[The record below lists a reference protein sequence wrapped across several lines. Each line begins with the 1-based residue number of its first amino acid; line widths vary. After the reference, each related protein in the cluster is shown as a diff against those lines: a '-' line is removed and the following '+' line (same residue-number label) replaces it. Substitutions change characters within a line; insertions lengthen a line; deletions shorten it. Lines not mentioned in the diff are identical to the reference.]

1 MKCLSSLIA
10 MVVLGLGLGLT
21 APASAQGIA
30 APRYVKKAVYVRIHW
45 DRTFYEYWKIGR
57 RYSDASINTLVK
69 GYFDRAKAVYAT
81 GPMQNIDLYLLDDFD
96 RVTGP
101 MADYY
106 DSNSHLSDGDERLL
120 NVMRARLKTGNVQKT
135 VPNGTTHLLGRT
147 MNWVF
152 VHANYGGLGGAAD
165 VTIPSLGTADAN
177 AFFSTGAGQGS
188 IVSDARQSTIDELI
202 LHEVGHVFGGQH
214 GGQGNPLADCPW
226 GGPFEIMCAGYTNLQ
241 RRFGPAN
248 TTRVA
253 NVTQYTLQR
262 CNSAYSSVSS
272 CENAVSTECSRIL
285 DYTKIQPCID
295 ANVAANCRDI
305 CTATQ
310 KSARVVINS
319 LTSPIGRNV
328 VVAPGPGQNQ

>member
-1 MKCLSSLIA
+1 MKCLSSLMA

-57 RYSDASINTLVK
+57 RYSDAQINSLVR
-69 GYFDRAKAVYAT
+69 GYFDRARAVYAT
-81 GPMQNIDLYLLDDFD
+81 APMQNIDMYLLEDFD
-96 RVTGP
+96 RITGP

-106 DSNSHLSDGDERLL
+106 DSNSHASDGDERLL
-120 NVMRARLKTGNVQKT
+120 NTMRARLKTGTVQRT

-147 MNWVF
+147 INIVF

-188 IVSDARQSTIDELI
+188 VVNEARQSTIDELI
-202 LHEVGHVFGGQH
+202 LHELGHVFGGQH
-214 GGQGNPLADCPW
+214 GPDNRLADCPW
-226 GGPFEIMCAGYTNLQ
+226 GGPFEIMCGGYVNLQ

-248 TTRVA
+248 ANRVA
-253 NVTQYTLQR
+253 NVTKSALQR
-262 CNSAYSSVSS
+262 CNSAYSTVAA
-272 CENAVSTECSRIL
+272 CETAVYNDCTRIL
-285 DYTKIQPCID
+285 DYTQIQACVD
-295 ANVAANCRDI
+295 ANILANCRDI
-305 CTATQ
+305 CTSAQ
-310 KSARVVINS
+310 KNARVVINS
-319 LTSPIGRNV
+319 LSSPIGYNQ
-328 VVAPGPGQNQ
+328 VVAPGPRQ

>member
-1 MKCLSSLIA
+1 MKRLSSLMA
-10 MVVLGLGLGLT
+10 LVVLGLALT
-21 APASAQGIA
+21 APAVAQGIA
-30 APRYVKKAVYVRIHW
+30 GPRYVKKAVYVRIHW
-45 DRTFYEYWKIGR
+45 DRTFYEYWTVGR
-57 RYSDASINTLVK
+57 RYSVAQLNALVN
-69 GYFDRAKAVYAT
+69 GYFDRARAVYAT
-81 GPMQNIDLYLLDDFD
+81 GPMQNIDLFLLDDFD

-106 DSNSHLSDGDERLL
+106 DSNSSASDGDDRLL
-120 NVMRARLKTGNVQKT
+120 NAMRARLKTGNVQKT
-135 VPNGTTHLLGRT
+135 TPNGTTHLLGRT
-147 MNWVF
+147 LNIVF

-165 VTIPSLGTADAN
+165 VTIPSLGTGDAN

-188 IVSDARQSTIDELI
+188 TVNEQRQSVVDELI
-202 LHEVGHVFGGQH
+202 LHELGHIFGGQH
-214 GGQGNPLADCPW
+214 GSRNELADCPF

-248 TTRVA
+248 TNRVG
-253 NVTQYTLQR
+253 NVMKYTLQR

-285 DYTKIQPCID
+285 DYTQIQPCID

-305 CTATQ
+305 CTGTQ
-310 KSARVVINS
+310 KTARRVINS